1 MATAPRQ
8 VPKVYPT
15 GTGRPTERKLT
26 DEKVVRTVN
35 VSGTVW
41 DAGKKRAGQDEVSIS
56 HAVGLFIEAYAAGL
70 LDLDAITAQLDA
82 LRAGAEP
89 AAGPEAEPGADAWA
103 GEAPSAFPVHSSWS
117 SPDSLPSGLD
127 LPPGWSSTDDV
138 PNAFD
143 APDQP

>member
-8 VPKVYPT
+8 IPKVYPA

-70 LDLDAITAQLDA
+70 LNLDTITAQLDTLA
-82 LRAGAEP
+82 ADKDP
-89 AAGPEAEPGADAWA
+89 AAVPGGGAWTE
-103 GEAPSAFPVHSSWS
+103 EAPPAFPHPSWS
-117 SPDSLPSGLD
+117 SGDGVPRALD
-127 LPPGWSSTDDV
+127 IL
-138 PNAFD
+138 D
-143 APDQP
+143 AEERP

>member
-8 VPKVYPT
+8 VPKVYPA

-56 HAVGLFIEAYAAGL
+56 HAVGLFLEAYAAGL
-70 LDLDAITAQLDA
+70 LNLDAITAQLDA
-82 LRAGAEP
+82 LAAGEDPAAVPGAGA
-89 AAGPEAEPGADAWA
+89 WTK
-103 GEAPSAFPVHSSWS
+103 EAPPAFPHPSWS
-117 SPDSLPSGLD
+117 SGDGVPRALD
-127 LPPGWSSTDDV
+127 IL
-138 PNAFD
+138 D
-143 APDQP
+143 AEDRS

>member
-8 VPKVYPT
+8 VPKVYPA

-56 HAVGLFIEAYAAGL
+56 HAVGLFIEAYAAGY
-70 LDLDAITAQLDA
+70 LDLDAITAELDA
-82 LRAGAEP
+82 LAADKDAEAVPTWEAGDVP
-89 AAGPEAEPGADAWA
+89 P
-103 GEAPSAFPVHSSWS
+103 AFPQVHPSWTT
-117 SPDSLPSGLD
+117 GE
-127 LPPGWSSTDDV
+127 GV
-138 PNAFD
+138 PRAFD
-143 APDQP
+143 ILDAEDRP

>member
-8 VPKVYPT
+8 VPKIYPA

-56 HAVGLFIEAYAAGL
+56 HAVGLFLEAYTAGL

-82 LRAGAEP
+82 LAAAEAQDAASTPGVGFPAGARSE
-89 AAGPEAEPGADAWA
+89 
-103 GEAPSAFPVHSSWS
+103 
-117 SPDSLPSGLD
+117 
-127 LPPGWSSTDDV
+127 
-138 PNAFD
+138 
-143 APDQP
+143 

>member
-8 VPKVYPT
+8 IPKVYPA

-70 LDLDAITAQLDA
+70 LDLGAITAQLDA
-82 LRAGAEP
+82 LAADEDP
-89 AAGPEAEPGADAWA
+89 AAVPGVSAWA
-103 GEAPSAFPVHSSWS
+103 QEAPSAFAAPQ
-117 SPDSLPSGLD
+117 
-127 LPPGWSSTDDV
+127 GWGSTDNV
-138 PNAFD
+138 PNALD
-143 APDQP
+143 ILDSEDRP

>member
-8 VPKVYPT
+8 VPKTYPA

-56 HAVGLFIEAYAAGL
+56 HAVGLFLEAYAAGL

-82 LRAGAEP
+82 L
-89 AAGPEAEPGADAWA
+89 AAGEDPAVVPCVGAWT
-103 GEAPSAFPVHSSWS
+103 EESPPAFPHPSWS
-117 SPDSLPSGLD
+117 SGDGVPSALD
-127 LPPGWSSTDDV
+127 IL
-138 PNAFD
+138 D
-143 APDQP
+143 AEE

>member
-8 VPKVYPT
+8 IPKTYPA

-35 VSGTVW
+35 VTGTVW

-56 HAVGLFIEAYAAGL
+56 HAVGLFLEAYAADL

-82 LRAGAEP
+82 LAAGEDP
-89 AAGPEAEPGADAWA
+89 AAVSSPGAWTE
-103 GEAPSAFPVHSSWS
+103 EAPSAFAPRGWS
-117 SPDSLPSGLD
+117 STDNLPSGLD
-127 LPPGWSSTDDV
+127 IL
-138 PNAFD
+138 D
-143 APDQP
+143 AENRP